1 MTAEPARIDSGRI
14 MSRGFEALG
23 RNFAAFLGLSLALAG
38 LPAFAIHLWVIG
50 RILPGGDP
58 DLVPFWWLATTL
70 ASWVL
75 AALLQGIL
83 VRETALH
90 LAGRPAQRGASIA
103 AGLRLFLPILAIS
116 VIVAIGAVV
125 GLALMIVPGVIFYIM
140 MIAAV
145 PALVE
150 ERRGVFGSLARSY
163 RLTGGCW
170 LPIFVLLVIYAIFAA
185 VVSTVF
191 GLLFGVRNFGWD
203 DSDPLMSAIA
213 SGLGSTM
220 IAMVGATMV
229 AALYIELRTVKEG
242 ATPDDLATIFA

>member
-1 MTAEPARIDSGRI
+1 MTAEPAGIDSGRI
-14 MSRGFEALG
+14 MSRGFEAIG
-23 RNFAAFLGLSLALAG
+23 RNLAAFLGLALALAG
-38 LPAFAIHLWVIG
+38 LPAFAVQFWVLG
-50 RILPGGDP
+50 RALPGGDP

-83 VRETALH
+83 VRETALY

-116 VIVAIGAVV
+116 LLVAIGAVA
-125 GLALMIVPGVIFYIM
+125 GLAAMIVPGVILYIM
-140 MIAAV
+140 MIAAI

-150 ERRGVFGSLARSY
+150 ERRGVFGSMMRSY
-163 RLTGGCW
+163 RLTRGCY

-185 VVSTVF
+185 TVSTVF

-203 DSDPLMSAIA
+203 ESDPLMSALA
-213 SGLGSTM
+213 SGLGSTV
-220 IAMVGATMV
+220 IAMVGAAMV
-229 AALYIELRTVKEG
+229 ASLYIELRTVKEG
-242 ATPDDLATIFA
+242 VTPDDLATIFA